1 MRARPWR
8 LLEWLRILI
17 VFLVTLGMVALPLWM
32 MLVNSLKTVGES
44 NALGLNLPNDWGS
57 ALLNYQTVLERG
69 QFGMRFV
76 NNIIIIA
83 PALVVVLLLGSAAAW
98 YFGRHRSRLAR
109 VLYGF
114 AIVGILVPPAVIT
127 TVFLLRALN
136 LLGSYSGMTLFYIGA
151 FLSFAIF
158 IMTGFINTIP
168 PELEEAATIDG
179 AGRFRTF
186 IAIVLPLLRPIFIS
200 TGVVLLFLMW
210 NDFFFPLF
218 LSGSSSNATLVL
230 GLYNF
235 ISGGQYQTQ
244 YNLLFAGVI
253 VVSLPLLVTLG
264 FAQRYL
270 VEGLS
275 AGTAK

>member
-1 MRARPWR
+1 MRARRW
-8 LLEWLRILI
+8 LGWLRIL
-17 VFLVTLGMVALPLWM
+17 LVVLVAVVMVALPLWM
-32 MLVNSLKTVGES
+32 MIVNSLKTVGEA
-44 NALGLNLPNDWGS
+44 NALGLGLPEDWGS
-57 ALLNYQTVLERG
+57 ALSNYQTVLEKG
-69 QFGMRFV
+69 EFASRFM
-76 NNIIIIA
+76 NNVIIIA
-83 PALVVVLLLGSAAAW
+83 PAVIIVLLLGSAASW

-109 VLYGF
+109 ALYAF
-114 AIVGILVPPAVIT
+114 AVVGILVPPAVIT

-136 LLGSYSGMTLFYIGA
+136 LFGTYTGMTLFYIGA

-158 IMTGFINTIP
+158 IMTGFVNTIP
-168 PELEEAATIDG
+168 HELEEAAIIDG
-179 AGRFRTF
+179 ASRFRIF
-186 IAIVLPLLRPIFIS
+186 FSIVLPLMRPIFIS

-253 VVSLPLLVTLG
+253 VVSLPLLVTLF

-270 VEGLS
+270 VEGLT
-275 AGTAK
+275 AGTSK